1 LQYFKA
7 VALVIN
13 LIVFFLF
20 IYAFLAAERKAR
32 INLTVIMAL
41 LYILPPLFKIP
52 VVYWICYAG
61 KVIFGIS
68 CYVYTKTKGLSL

>member
-1 LQYFKA
+1 MHYFRA

-13 LIVFFLF
+13 IIVIFLF
-20 IYAFLAAERKAR
+20 IYAFLAAEVKPR
-32 INLTVIMAL
+32 IIMTVIIVLLFAL
-41 LYILPPLFKIP
+41 PLMFKIP

-68 CYVYTKTKGLSL
+68 CYVYTKAKGFSL